1 MKRKVY
7 LEGELGEKYGKVREI
22 YAPTIADIFK
32 CLAANFPAF
41 GKHLIELDKKGMDLK
56 CLVNNEE
63 LDEATDL
70 LLNKKGDVVV
80 SIIPAGS
87 KSAIKIIAGVGLIV
101 FSGGLGA
108 AMFGAGTFAATLAA
122 GAFTALGVSLL
133 TSGIQE
139 LLAPDPASN
148 PNQIQKD
155 AGYLYRG
162 TSQRI
167 LDTDPVPV
175 LYGRMR
181 IPGRPISFEIR
192 NKDSVI
198 TNF

>member
-32 CLAANFPAF
+32 CLAANFPDF

-63 LDEATDL
+63 VDEATDL

-87 KSAIKIIAGVGLIV
+87 KSAIKIIVGVGLIV
-101 FSGGLGA
+101 FSGGLA
-108 AMFGAGTFAATLAA
+108 AGLGFTGFAATLAA
-122 GAFTALGVSLL
+122 GAFTAIGVSLL